1 MFTGFTNHFEDRK
14 DAAERLA
21 DMLTDFKEKN
31 AIVLGIPRGG
41 VEIAYYVATALKLDW
56 SVVVSKKLPY
66 PGKEEY
72 GFGAVTEEDIYFV
85 NRERINLPETT
96 ISSIIEDRKKEV
108 ARRVQL
114 YRKNNPLPDMT
125 GKIVIIVDDGIAT
138 GVTLIPVIQLCKR
151 KQAQRVV
158 IASPVS
164 GKDYDKE
171 LKQADEIRV
180 LFQPDVYAG
189 VGQAYRNFDQ
199 LSDEKVLE
207 FLKRNKNLNF

>member
-1 MFTGFTNHFEDRK
+1 MFNNFTNHFVNRK

-21 DMLTDFKEKN
+21 DILADFKEKN

-56 SVVVSKKLPY
+56 SVVISKKLPY

-72 GFGAVTEEDIYFV
+72 GFGAVTEEDISFV
-85 NRERINLPETT
+85 NRERISLPETT

-108 ARRVQL
+108 VRRVQL
-114 YRKNNPLPDMT
+114 YRKNNPLPDMA

-138 GVTLIPVIQLCKR
+138 GVTLIPVIQLCRK
-151 KQAQRVV
+151 KQALKVV

-180 LFQPDVYAG
+180 LFQPDVYSG
-189 VGQAYRNFDQ
+189 VGQAYQNFEQ

-207 FLKRNKNLNF
+207 FLKRNKQLNQ